1 MGYRHTR
8 DEILDAALAIA
19 RESGMATVSYGSVA
33 RRLGVADRTVVYYF
47 PSKPELVT
55 AVVERMGADL
65 QALLLRAF
73 GEAPLPRQDL
83 LARAW
88 PVLASREADPVFR
101 AFFEMVGLAAA
112 GTEPYS
118 SLAPAVMA
126 GWVDW
131 LAPRVAAATPA
142 ERRTEA
148 LAVMSLVDGLLMLR
162 STAGPRAAARAARA
176 WGVASSG

>member
-8 DEILDAALAIA
+8 DEILDAAVAIA
-19 RESGMATVSYGSVA
+19 RESGVASVTFGTVA

-47 PSKPELVT
+47 PSKPVLVT
-55 AVVERMGADL
+55 AVVGQMGADL

-73 GEAPLPRQDL
+73 GEAPLRRKEL

-88 PVLASREADPVFR
+88 PVLASREADPAFH
-101 AFFEMVGLAAA
+101 AFFELVGLAAA
-112 GTEPYS
+112 GTEPYA
-118 SLAPAVMA
+118 SLAPAIMA

-131 LAPRVAAATPA
+131 LAPRVDAATPG
-142 ERRTEA
+142 EQRTEA
-148 LAVMSLVDGLLMLR
+148 LAVMALIDGLLLLR
-162 STAGPRAAARAARA
+162 ATAGPRAAARAARA